1 MSATATN
8 SELSTRPNVPLQY
21 SDFFSFASVH
31 WGRGCGGVPGGAP
44 DGACGRV
51 NRSRPRQ
58 E

>member
-1 MSATATN
+1 MSATAPN

-21 SDFFSFASVH
+21 SDFFSLASVH

-44 DGACGRV
+44 DSACVGV
-51 NRSRPRQ
+51 DRSRSPQ